1 MEVLPVNNQ
10 QHHVEYQKTNKW
22 YYDPSRDQDESHC
35 GSPAQFLSKRLEEE
49 IRKAKRTHLSCGEVL
64 LPCGLLQ
71 KISEDIHRI
80 AESELYGLKGC
91 TLYLLYEG
99 EEDCRRLS
107 NFKIDPTTPS
117 TFEIYLTFKQANAGW
132 AFLPQFLKKITRGST
147 VVISTEYELT
157 QKKLYRLLP
166 TNNNNEDNTKK

>member
-1 MEVLPVNNQ
+1 MEVLTN
-10 QHHVEYQKTNKW
+10 HLADYQKSEKSNFW
-22 YYDPSRDQDESHC
+22 YYDPSRQVQESDC
-35 GSPAQFLSKRLEEE
+35 DSPVSFLSKRLEEE

-71 KISEDIHRI
+71 KVAEDVLEI
-80 AESELYGLKGC
+80 AETELYGLKGC

-132 AFLPQFLKKITRGST
+132 TFLPQFLKKITRGST

-157 QKKLYRLLP
+157 KKKLYILR
-166 TNNNNEDNTKK
+166 K

>member
-1 MEVLPVNNQ
+1 MEVLPVG
-10 QHHVEYQKTNKW
+10 HHAEYQKTNKW
-22 YYDPSRDQDESHC
+22 YYDPSRQVEELSSC
-35 GSPAQFLSKRLEEE
+35 SSPALFLSKRLEEE
-49 IRKAKRTHLSCGEVL
+49 IRSAKRTHLSCGEVL

-71 KISEDIHRI
+71 KIAEDVLKV
-80 AESELYGLKGC
+80 AETELYGLKGC
-91 TLYLLYEG
+91 TLYLLFEG

-132 AFLPQFLKKITRGST
+132 TFLPQFLKKITRGGT

-157 QKKLYRLLP
+157 KKKLYRILP
-166 TNNNNEDNTKK
+166 ARK